1 MGRDLQT
8 KNLTCLHV
16 LTVSPYKLQE
26 LKGKVLI
33 VIFAVEMLDNTLTKE
48 FKVNITPGS
57 GQCVFLNV
65 VP

>member
-33 VIFAVEMLDNTLTKE
+33 VIFAVVLEAS
-48 FKVNITPGS
+48 VSAYI
-57 GQCVFLNV
+57 
-65 VP
+65 